1 MVHRI
6 FKSIVPWTNLKNVSL
21 DLLKHYTTLFA
32 IRHLLDGGIDPRF
45 PTLSNGFVDL
55 PKNTQR
61 MMNEWFITKDKGG
74 SSKDDDI
81 GEGEIVFVEINFCI
95 VKLI

>member
-1 MVHRI
+1 MTDGSSDIRI
-6 FKSIVPWTNLKNVSL
+6 
-21 DLLKHYTTLFA
+21 DQ
-32 IRHLLDGGIDPRF
+32 IRITPL